1 MVRFLMKQTL
11 ENIPRNLE
19 KVYIHISMTF
29 KRPFQTIFGSFVAEK
44 ENVVLPKTKAEVR
57 DDSIPPSSF
66 LDSLALAS
74 TTSYL

>member
-1 MVRFLMKQTL
+1 MSK
-11 ENIPRNLE
+11 
-19 KVYIHISMTF
+19 KCISMTF